1 MNVEPRALYINIYIS
16 YSGYSMTIDKDILSQ
31 QIFQNILIP
40 TLALPFGSNKSNR
53 RKEKGYLRIVYTPN
67 LTSL

>member
-1 MNVEPRALYINIYIS
+1 
-16 YSGYSMTIDKDILSQ
+16 MTIDKDILSQ